1 LSGKSHD
8 THFDGYKY
16 PNEYIFLGHMDCSS
30 RCQAA
35 CTPAD
40 KQSVQGHSVT
50 KYYKFSD
57 DLPSISEI
65 QRLVAGYP
73 DEEALIGIIMRSYDY
88 IQKLPLQGIS
98 EDYAQITAL

>member
-1 LSGKSHD
+1 MTRISMV
-8 THFDGYKY
+8 T
-16 PNEYIFLGHMDCSS
+16 NIRMNIFFWDLWI
-30 RCQAA
+30 AA
-35 CTPAD
+35 AGVRQPVIRQI
-40 KQSVQGHSVT
+40 KKSVQGQSVT

-65 QRLVAGYP
+65 QHLVAGYP